1 MLHVMRRLW
10 PVVALLVLACG
21 SSQPVEPLTGSY
33 AVVFDSSFM
42 GAVRSGPSAAFPA
55 SEIESYVGLGYKL
68 KPGHLFRVTIDNLQ
82 DCGAFAAQVCAAPGD
97 IQSAGSASASKC
109 S

>member
-55 SEIESYVGLGYKL
+55 SEIESSIRE
-68 KPGHLFRVTIDNLQ
+68 LFTERG
-82 DCGAFAAQVCAAPGD
+82 GAFQWYHEPP
-97 IQSAGSASASKC
+97 
-109 S
+109 